1 MKVGIHVGVHALHPI
16 SNKAQMDMTSVKA
29 LMARMAGASM
39 ALLGFVV
46 ALPAH
51 AQIEYESQLAT
62 STQFIGLLRDDI
74 TATVIYVVG
83 AIFGV
88 IVLLAAIGYGWR
100 KFKSK
105 TGMRPF

>member
-1 MKVGIHVGVHALHPI
+1 MKSVFARFGAVGTGL
-16 SNKAQMDMTSVKA
+16 
-29 LMARMAGASM
+29 
-39 ALLGFVV
+39 V
-46 ALPAH
+46 ALVVPAISH
-51 AQIEYESQLAT
+51 AQIAYESQLAT
-62 STQFIGLLRDDI
+62 STEFIGLLRDDVLN
-74 TATVIYVVG
+74 TVVYVIG